1 MNLLTTLL
9 AALLLTGCASNLKQ
23 SAHLS
28 TAADIATTTIG
39 ITSGVAY
46 EANPLMTS
54 PLGIAVGIGARIAL
68 VEYVD
73 KLEEPKRT
81 EGLILFNSVWWG
93 VVISNTLVVL
103 TQSTPL
109 GLMGGVLGGI
119 GIFKELHSKKD
130 LTKP

>member
-1 MNLLTTLL
+1 MKSIVVLLSL
-9 AALLLTGCASNLKQ
+9 LLLTGCASNLKQ

-46 EANPLMTS
+46 EANPLMTT

-73 KLEEPKRT
+73 KMEEPKRT
-81 EGLILFNSVWWG
+81 NGLILFNSVWWG

-103 TQSTPL
+103 TQSNPL
-109 GLMGGVLGGI
+109 GLMGGILSGI
-119 GIFKELHSKKD
+119 GIFNDLHSKKD